1 MPRIFWEERPG
12 LNLGLDLLDTFVFPT
27 MAFIVADVISTFDP
41 SFKLDSEKHIEID
54 RLIRDPLART
64 QAQVVITI
72 RALKKPARL
81 ENTAAIGDAL
91 WVRLAQMFEG
101 MSLSFSLA
109 ICWEED
115 YYRDE

>member
-1 MPRIFWEERPG
+1 MPRVFWEERPG
-12 LNLGLDLLDTFVFPT
+12 LNLSMEHIDEYVFPT

-41 SFKLDSEKHIEID
+41 SFKLDPEKHIEID

-64 QAQVVITI
+64 QAQVVVTI

-81 ENTAAIGDAL
+81 ENTTAIGDAL
-91 WVRLAQMFEG
+91 WARLASLFDDL
-101 MSLSFSLA
+101 SLSFALS
-109 ICWEED
+109 ICWDED